1 MGDFG
6 SINLDSKKP
15 YYLQLKELIQGKIE
29 CRELLPNQ
37 KLPSE
42 AELCKELKV
51 SRTVIRQALVELE
64 QEGLIRKRKGIGS
77 FVAENK
83 SKLMI
88 SLYPLDHLFLVE
100 SEEQITKLQL
110 LKKTSLPAPAHTAST
125 LMINDGDLVLQ
136 VLRLYCQREEPVILS
151 RSLLPAHVSA
161 CLNDEDLRKPVRYA
175 ENMPPAACFD
185 HAENFIEITEVS
197 GEDAELLRIPPGAP
211 VFKVS
216 TLSFNKEHVPIEA
229 DTSLLRGDRVHL
241 QGRIFLD

>member
-1 MGDFG
+1 VGDFG

-88 SLYPLDHLFLVE
+88 SLYPLDHLFLAE

-110 LKKTSLPAPAHTAST
+110 LKKTSLSAPAHTANV

-151 RSLLPAHVSA
+151 RSLLPAVTVSN
-161 CLNDEDLRKPVRYA
+161 L
-175 ENMPPAACFD
+175 
-185 HAENFIEITEVS
+185 T
-197 GEDAELLRIPPGAP
+197 
-211 VFKVS
+211 KV
-216 TLSFNKEHVPIEA
+216 TKKRE
-229 DTSLLRGDRVHL
+229 
-241 QGRIFLD
+241 FLP

>member
-64 QEGLIRKRKGIGS
+64 QEGLIRKRKGIDS

-88 SLYPLDHLFLVE
+88 SLYPLDHLFLAE

-110 LKKTSLPAPAHTAST
+110 LKKTSLPAPAHTASV
-125 LMINDGDLVLQ
+125 LLINDGDPVLQ
-136 VLRLYCQREEPVILS
+136 VLRLYYQGEEPVILS

-161 CLNDEDLRKPVRYA
+161 CLNDEALRKPVRYA
-175 ENMPPAACFD
+175 ENMPPAVCFD

-229 DTSLLRGDRVHL
+229 DTSLLRGDRVHF
-241 QGRIFLD
+241 QDRIFLD